1 MEKNKAFAEKY
12 NFNYPLLCDVD
23 RKVGM
28 AYGACDD
35 PKAATASRVAFLIG
49 ADGKI
54 EKNYGKVS
62 AGKFPDEALQSCA

>member
-1 MEKNKAFAEKY
+1 
-12 NFNYPLLCDVD
+12 
-23 RKVGM
+23 M

-35 PKAATASRVAFLIG
+35 PKAMTAQRIAFLIG